1 MEAGPGRG
9 GKPGRGPRRLGRD
22 SAQGLM
28 PPAPRLPRGAA
39 LAPTPRHLSQ
49 LGWQRNPRTV
59 PGQRARAPS
68 YLALPAV
75 AQPKRKLPGGRGD
88 TRRTNCPTCP
98 ATQSRYQ
105 VPPRMRARSP
115 ERWGAASRAMVP
127 QRGGRG
133 ALDKTPPC
141 KRQPRP
147 AWAAGLRVCGL
158 TRDVS
163 LRGRAELERPRV
175 LRASLRPWSRRL

>member
-1 MEAGPGRG
+1 MVGWVAGSLGQGRTQTQAPPLRLDSAQLEAGPGRG

-28 PPAPRLPRGAA
+28 PPAPGLRRGAA
-39 LAPTPRHLSQ
+39 LAPIPRHLSH
-49 LGWQRNPRTV
+49 LGWQRNPGTV
-59 PGQRARAPS
+59 PGQRERAPS

-75 AQPKRKLPGGRGD
+75 AQPNRKLSGGGGD
-88 TRRTNCPTCP
+88 TRRASCPTCP
-98 ATQSRYQ
+98 ATQSRHQ

-133 ALDKTPPC
+133 
-141 KRQPRP
+141 
-147 AWAAGLRVCGL
+147 
-158 TRDVS
+158 
-163 LRGRAELERPRV
+163 V
-175 LRASLRPWSRRL
+175 LN

>member
-1 MEAGPGRG
+1 MDGGVAGSLGQGRTQTQAPPLRLDSAQLEAGPGRG

-28 PPAPRLPRGAA
+28 PPAPGLRRGAA
-39 LAPTPRHLSQ
+39 LAPIPRHLSQ
-49 LGWQRNPRTV
+49 LGWQRNPRTI
-59 PGQRARAPS
+59 PGQRERGPS

-75 AQPKRKLPGGRGD
+75 AQPKRKLSGGGGD
-88 TRRTNCPTCP
+88 TRRASCPTCP
-98 ATQSRYQ
+98 ATQSRHQ

-133 ALDKTPPC
+133 VLDETPPC
-141 KRQPRP
+141 KR
-147 AWAAGLRVCGL
+147 
-158 TRDVS
+158 
-163 LRGRAELERPRV
+163 
-175 LRASLRPWSRRL
+175 